1 MNSGRGHLIMVGMVW
16 HYSILQI
23 KKLMLRKD
31 YKNGRKERRRN
42 GRAAQNPRKE
52 QSRASV
58 ELEGP
63 RARQKCGAAY
73 T

>member
-1 MNSGRGHLIMVGMVW
+1 
-16 HYSILQI
+16 
-23 KKLMLRKD
+23 MLRKG